1 MEIRLMLLQIL
12 MRTHSY
18 RSFEFDYCRAF
29 FVLFIFSNFLFLFWT
44 VKQFIEVFPV
54 TFPNGEPTVDTDPS
68 RILLKQNGEC
78 VILDEDS
85 ELVKNDKKYEFMGYR
100 RCTGCIEAECEN
112 IGMCRKLY
120 WSSMSSPIK
129 REAPHMW
136 TFKKVGG
143 QEKEETKS
151 QKSEKVSLLDKY
163 KFSSENL

>member
-1 MEIRLMLLQIL
+1 